1 MKKILSLALCFTL
14 TSFVMAGC
22 SSGSDDPFTQQ
33 EYTADPAQ
41 VEQISIDARD
51 RQIQVSASEDG
62 QIHITYFENSK
73 ETYDIAVSGEKV
85 LTMVGADSKEW
96 TDYIGGK
103 PSAEDRVISL
113 QVPDGLLEAL
123 TLSTTNEDITLSPLA
138 VSGSVTLSSNGGD
151 ITFESLE
158 VGAALSLTVKNGN
171 ITGTVAGSYEDFAIQ
186 WDGKKGDSNLP
197 EWKDGGEKTL
207 SVSSNNGD
215 VDVAFAP

>member
-1 MKKILSLALCFTL
+1 MKKLLSLTLSLALAGAL
-14 TSFVMAGC
+14 LAGC
-22 SSGSDDPFTQQ
+22 SSGGDDPFTQK

-51 RQIQVSASEDG
+51 RQIQVSTSEDG

-85 LTMVGADSKEW
+85 LTMTSTDSKEW

-103 PSAEDRVISL
+103 PSAEDRVILL
-113 QVPDGLLEAL
+113 QVPGGLLESL

-138 VSGSVTLSSNGGD
+138 VSGSVTLSSNGGN
-151 ITFESLE
+151 IAFEGLE
-158 VGAALSLTVKNGN
+158 VGAALSLTIKNGN
-171 ITGTVAGSYEDFAIQ
+171 ITGTVTGSYEDFAIQ
-186 WDGKKGDSNLP
+186 WDGKKGNSNLP

>member
-1 MKKILSLALCFTL
+1 MKRIFPLTFCLVLASSLL
-14 TSFVMAGC
+14 VGC
-22 SSGSDDPFTQQ
+22 SSGSGDPFTQQ

-41 VEQISIDARD
+41 VEEIRVDVRD
-51 RQIQVSASEDG
+51 RQIEVSPSQDG

-85 LTMVGADSKEW
+85 LSMTSADSKEW

-103 PSAEDRVISL
+103 PSAEDRVILL
-113 QVPDGLLEAL
+113 QVPGGLLESL

-138 VSGSVTLSSNGGD
+138 VSGSVTLSSNGGN
-151 ITFESLE
+151 IAFEGLE
-158 VGAALSLTVKNGN
+158 VGAALSLTIKNGN
-171 ITGTVAGSYEDFAIQ
+171 ITGTVTGSYEDFAIQ
-186 WDGKKGDSNLP
+186 WDGKKGNSNLP

>member
-1 MKKILSLALCFTL
+1 MKKLLSLTLSLALTGAL
-14 TSFVMAGC
+14 LAGC
-22 SSGSDDPFTQQ
+22 SSGGDDPFTRR

-85 LTMVGADSKEW
+85 LTMTSTDSKEW

-113 QVPDGLLEAL
+113 QVPDGLLDAL
-123 TLSTTNEDITLSPLA
+123 ALSTTNEDITLSPLA
-138 VSGSVTLSSNGGD
+138 VSGSITLSSTAGD
-151 ITFESLE
+151 IVLE
-158 VGAALSLTVKNGN
+158 RLGAGDALSLTVKNGD
-171 ITGTVAGSYEDFAIQ
+171 IIGTVAGSYDDFAIQ
-186 WDGKKGDSNLP
+186 TESKKGDSNLP
-197 EWKDGGEKTL
+197 ERKEGGEKTL
-207 SVSSNNGD
+207 YVSSNNGD
-215 VDVAFAP
+215 VAVEFAP